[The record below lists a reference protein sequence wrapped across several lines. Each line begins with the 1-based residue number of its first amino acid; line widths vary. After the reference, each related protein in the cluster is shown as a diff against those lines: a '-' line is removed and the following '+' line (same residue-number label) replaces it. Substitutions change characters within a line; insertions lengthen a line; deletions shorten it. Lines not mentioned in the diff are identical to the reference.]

1 MDNRSRDHQGVLNAF
16 TPPAPPTLTAG
27 RIAVHVDV
35 ETYRAL
41 TESPATTAAV
51 NAPVNILVFTGEHPA
66 AARERREH
74 RAMLAL
80 FMVGSS
86 AGLVGLLAALLALY
100 EAVSAVAA
108 SAAAGPVGLGVSLA
122 VRGRKAVQR

>member
-1 MDNRSRDHQGVLNAF
+1 MDNRSRDHQGVLNAL
-16 TPPAPPTLTAG
+16 APPPSPTFTAG

-35 ETYRAL
+35 DTYRAL
-41 TESPATTAAV
+41 TESPAATAAV
-51 NAPVNILVFTGEHPA
+51 NAPVNILVFTGEPA
-66 AARERREH
+66 GAARERREH
-74 RAMLAL
+74 RAVLAL
-80 FMVGSS
+80 FMVASS

-122 VRGRKAVQR
+122 VRGRKGAQR